1 MKDSG
6 MKGMKPDM
14 LLWEETLFKNR
25 DLFELDYVPEHFD
38 HRESQMNSLKF
49 CV

>member
-1 MKDSG
+1 
-6 MKGMKPDM
+6 MKPDM

-38 HRESQMNSLKF
+38 HRESR
-49 CV
+49 